1 MDTLESLNL
10 IYRNPEVRGGM
21 PCIVGTGLRVLDI
34 VMAMQFGH
42 RAPAQMANDYQVS
55 LGKVHAALA
64 YYYENKDAIDHDI
77 REDLRIAKELVEE
90 GWGKPEDSIFPLDL
104 SKGELDELLAL
115 LRRHSHR
122 NSNRGGATSA
132 ERRQIVRDF
141 VAKTKSRQLATDL
154 G

>member
-10 IYRNPEVRGGM
+10 IYRNPEARGGM

-42 RAPAQMANDYQVS
+42 RTPAQMANDYQVS

-104 SKGELDELLAL
+104 SKRELDELLAL

-122 NSNRGGATSA
+122 NSNRGGTTSA
-132 ERRQIVRDF
+132 EKRQIVRDF